1 MLKNY
6 NLYIQKK
13 CYNIDSSESHG
24 LAICCVCDIPTEKE

>member
-6 NLYIQKK
+6 NLYIHKK

-24 LAICCVCDIPTEKE
+24 SAICPVCDIPTEKE